1 MMFIDIKLAGEIM
14 REINNVVPNYCSI
27 MDDKGKILTCTNPSR
42 IGSVHEGTKIILENN
57 LDELIVERDGLY
69 PGCLMGVVLS
79 IRFTS
84 EIIGFFGI
92 AGNPDEIL
100 NFGRIIQK
108 MIRMIIYEKLDA
120 SYKERNTNAKRILIE
135 SLIKGDTNDDYPFNI
150 EEMMSQYGLNKFGPF
165 TVALIK
171 YSSGEIAQQSTE
183 FAEIKHNII
192 LNDLISQLEDRSSLA
207 AHVRNYCVVISN
219 LTSQKLRNILIDLFN
234 NIHFQFGLSL
244 LCTIGDTIK
253 NYNEISKSYNEA
265 LSMIHFKES
274 QNSNSEGIYFYN
286 PINLDFIIGNISEYH
301 RRNLTDSV
309 FTGCDE
315 KEASSFK
322 SFIIAYFK
330 CNGSLNHM
338 SQEYFIHKNTVQYKI
353 QKIQSKTGL
362 DVRVANDLFILYMAS
377 IN

>member
-1 MMFIDIKLAGEIM
+1 MFIDIKLAGEIM

-27 MDDKGKILTCTNPSR
+27 MDEKGKILTCTNPSR

-57 LDELIVERDGLY
+57 LDELIVDRDGLY

-92 AGNPDEIL
+92 AGKPDEIID
-100 NFGRIIQK
+100 FGRIIQK

-135 SLIKGDTNDDYPFNI
+135 SLIKGDTSDDYPFNI
-150 EEMMSQYGLNKFGPF
+150 EEMMSQYGLNKLGPF
-165 TVALIK
+165 SVALIK
-171 YSSGEIAQQSTE
+171 YFSDESTQQNTE

-192 LNDLISQLEDRSSLA
+192 LNDLINRLEERSSLA
-207 AHVRNYCVVISN
+207 ANVRNYCVVISN
-219 LTSQKLRNILIDLFN
+219 LTSQKLHNILADLFN
-234 NIHFQFGLSL
+234 NIKFQFGLSL
-244 LCTIGDTIK
+244 LCTIGDTFK

-265 LSMIHFKES
+265 LSMIHFLESKKE
-274 QNSNSEGIYFYN
+274 NKEGIYFYN
-286 PINLDFIIGNISEYH
+286 PFNLDFIISNISECH
-301 RRNLTDSV
+301 RGNLVSSV
-309 FTGCDE
+309 FAHCNDNE
-315 KEASSFK
+315 IQSFK
-322 SFIIAYFK
+322 NFIIAYFK

-353 QKIQSKTGL
+353 QKIYSKTGF
-362 DVRVANDLFILYMAS
+362 DVRVTSDLFILYMAS

>member
-1 MMFIDIKLAGEIM
+1 MFIDIKLAGEIM

-42 IGSVHEGTKIILENN
+42 IGTVHEGTKIILENN

-69 PGCLMGVVLS
+69 PDCLMGVVLS

-92 AGNPDEIL
+92 AGDPDEIL

-120 SYKERNTNAKRILIE
+120 SYKERNINAKRILIE
-135 SLIKGDTNDDYPFNI
+135 SLIKGDTDGDYPFNI
-150 EEMMSQYGLNKFGPF
+150 EEMMSQYGLNKLGPYA
-165 TVALIK
+165 VALIK
-171 YSSGEIAQQSTE
+171 YSSEENAGQSTE
-183 FAEIKHNII
+183 FTEIKHNII
-192 LNDLISQLEDRSSLA
+192 LNDLISQLEERSSLA
-207 AHVRNYCVVISN
+207 AYVRNYCVVISN
-219 LTSQKLRNILIDLFN
+219 LTSQKLHNILVGLFN

-253 NYNEISKSYNEA
+253 NYSEISKSYNEA

-274 QNSNSEGIYFYN
+274 QNKNSEGIYFYN
-286 PINLDFIIGNISEYH
+286 PINLDFIIGNISECH
-301 RRNLTDSV
+301 RRNLSSSV
-309 FTGCDE
+309 FAGCDD
-315 KEASSFK
+315 KEVPSFK
-322 SFIIAYFK
+322 DFIIAYFK

-338 SQEYFIHKNTVQYKI
+338 SQEYYIHKNTVQYKI

-377 IN
+377 ID